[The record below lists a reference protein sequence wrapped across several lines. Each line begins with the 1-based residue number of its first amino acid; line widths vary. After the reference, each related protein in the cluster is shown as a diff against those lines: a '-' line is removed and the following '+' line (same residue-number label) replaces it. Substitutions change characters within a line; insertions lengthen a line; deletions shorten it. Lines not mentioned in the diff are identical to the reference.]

1 MLLEDHACAWCCT
14 ACVTHLLLQL
24 SILLR
29 PLTICCN
36 YCYHKCRLEENGDYD
51 NALESAHKAMSIYK
65 KDVWALHAEAH
76 VYEMQGRANEGQSRL
91 RATVISANHYIA
103 ASNLTVQ

>member
-1 MLLEDHACAWCCT
+1 M
-14 ACVTHLLLQL
+14 
-24 SILLR
+24 
-29 PLTICCN
+29 
-36 YCYHKCRLEENGDYD
+36 CRLEENGDYD

-91 RATVISANHYIA
+91 RATVIY
-103 ASNLTVQ
+103 